1 MLFTDENLKI
11 IFEIKNGVLKDIK
24 YINIDI
30 KKNIKYPYIYI
41 FNYKLIMF
49 YYFNQVYEYIY
60 SFFSNESSTPK
71 FEKPRGYKNI
81 ASHEPRKVIL
91 KRKNSYNA
99 YSSV

>member
-1 MLFTDENLKI
+1 
-11 IFEIKNGVLKDIK
+11 
-24 YINIDI
+24 
-30 KKNIKYPYIYI
+30 
-41 FNYKLIMF
+41 MF

-60 SFFSNESSTPK
+60 SFFPNESPQPK

-81 ASHEPRKVIL
+81 ASHEPRRVIL